1 MLLGGGELG
10 ALDLASVGPSVVL
23 DVLSVVAADAGC
35 INYLLPRLREKSGVC
50 SIFFNSLS
58 LVIEISSLGWTIKV
72 AYMLLNMT

>member
-23 DVLSVVAADAGC
+23 DVLSVVADAGC
-35 INYLLPRLREKSGVC
+35 INYLLPRLGEKSGVC

-72 AYMLLNMT
+72 AYMLLHMT

>member
-23 DVLSVVAADAGC
+23 DVLSVVADAGC
-35 INYLLPRLREKSGVC
+35 INYLLPRLGEKSGVC